1 MGTEVGTGAAAVH
14 RRRQLL
20 PFVLPSLTS
29 STSAVLRGGP
39 CSHDAGV
46 LGMVPAFLLKITAVG
61 RGQDLLPEPV
71 NIVLLFLLRVRGED
85 GRCEPHGLE
94 SFCGHV
100 SLRSQGPGLTRSGNT
115 FCWDHRKQN

>member
-39 CSHDAGV
+39 SDDAGV

-115 FCWDHRKQN
+115 F